1 LRFFTNFCIILQP
14 YGTDAVYSRCTDDW
28 SDEDDEDINEDI
40 MVHVDAAIAWWIE
53 QGNYRHVGL
62 KMPDV
67 LAQMDLPY
75 YQLRSWLRRK
85 NLKFSD

>member
-1 LRFFTNFCIILQP
+1 
-14 YGTDAVYSRCTDDW
+14 
-28 SDEDDEDINEDI
+28 